1 MKGSGSRRG
10 NKSEEAN
17 IYIYIYGTSRGAIRG
32 GTSGRGPTLVR
43 RSWCEFKDP
52 RLQRVEKLER
62 P

>member
-1 MKGSGSRRG
+1 MKGSGSRKG

-17 IYIYIYGTSRGAIRG
+17 IYIYGTSRGAIRG